1 MVTFSI
7 SEPEYER
14 RIERVKKFLKRRKL
28 DAIYLTNPTSIFY
41 LTGYSF
47 IATERQ

>member
-1 MVTFSI
+1 MVKFSI
-7 SEPEYER
+7 SEAEYNR
-14 RIERVKKFLKRRKL
+14 RIGRVRKFLMRRKL